1 MRKKILLVL
10 LCIVLTGCIQSSQ
23 TMQERLDEKIT
34 AVSALPIPSASHR
47 KPFYTYYTEPSI
59 GHYRSTETSNEFSY
73 QSTKFVMN
81 LNVQAIMDSSTDIA
95 QSIYTQQPIAKNTGS
110 FQNMLDESVSY
121 VCEIYQ
127 VDHHYAVFFTSSTV
141 NLFGVTY
148 AGDAIELAGK
158 MYSIARSVIVRK
170 DVVSQVYSHESAIDY
185 EGEAINL
192 YKDIA
197 PEEGTLRELIEDKTH
212 IDNKKDENKTTDN

>member
-1 MRKKILLVL
+1 MGKKILAIL
-10 LCIVLTGCIQSSQ
+10 LCIVLTGCTKSSQ
-23 TMQERLDEKIT
+23 AMQERLDQEIAT
-34 AVSALPIPSASHR
+34 VSALPIPSASHR

-81 LNVQAIMDSSTDIA
+81 LNVQAIIDSSTDIT
-95 QSIYTQQPIAKNTGS
+95 QSIYTQKPIAKNTGS
-110 FQNMLDESVSY
+110 FQNMLDETVSY

-127 VDHHYAVFFTSSTV
+127 VDRHYAVFFTSSAV
-141 NLFGVTY
+141 NLFGVSDVGE
-148 AGDAIELAGK
+148 AAELAGK
-158 MYSIARSVIVRK
+158 MYSIARSVVVRK
-170 DVVSQVYSHESAIDY
+170 DVVLQVYTHESAINY

-197 PEEGTLRELIEDKTH
+197 PEEGTLQELIEDKTR
-212 IDNKKDENKTTDN
+212 IDNKKDKNKTTDN

>member
-1 MRKKILLVL
+1 MGKKILTVL

-95 QSIYTQQPIAKNTGS
+95 QSIYAQQPIAKNTGS

-127 VDHHYAVFFTSSTV
+127 VDRYYAVFFTSSAV
-141 NLFGVTY
+141 NLFGFTY
-148 AGDAIELAGK
+148 AGDAAELAGK

-197 PEEGTLRELIEDKTH
+197 PEEGTLQELIDDKTR
-212 IDNKKDENKTTDN
+212 IDNKKDKSKTTDN

>member
-1 MRKKILLVL
+1 MGKKILLVL
-10 LCIVLTGCIQSSQ
+10 LCVLLTGCAQSNLS
-23 TMQERLDEKIT
+23 MQERLEQEIT
-34 AVSALPIPSASHR
+34 TVSALPIPSASHR

-59 GHYRSTETSNEFSY
+59 GHYRSTETSNEFSF
-73 QSTKFVMN
+73 QSTKFVLN
-81 LNVQAIMDSSTDIA
+81 LNVQAIMDSSTDIT
-95 QSIYTQQPIAKNTGS
+95 QSIYTQKPIAIYSGS
-110 FQNMLDESVSY
+110 FQNMLDETVNY

-127 VDHHYAVFFTSSTV
+127 VDRYYAVFFTSSTV

-148 AGDAIELAGK
+148 AGDAAELAGK

-170 DVVSQVYSHESAIDY
+170 DVVSKVYSHESAIDY

-197 PEEGTLRELIEDKTH
+197 PEEGTLQELIEDKTH

>member
-1 MRKKILLVL
+1 MGKKILLVL
-10 LCIVLTGCIQSSQ
+10 LCVLLTGCMQSNLS
-23 TMQERLDEKIT
+23 MQERLEQEIT
-34 AVSALPIPSASHR
+34 TVSALPIPSASHR

-59 GHYRSTETSNEFSY
+59 GHYRSTETSNEFSF
-73 QSTKFVMN
+73 QSTKFVLN
-81 LNVQAIMDSSTDIA
+81 LNVQAIMDSSTDIT
-95 QSIYTQQPIAKNTGS
+95 QSIYTQKPIAIYSGS
-110 FQNMLDESVSY
+110 FQNMLDETVNY

-127 VDHHYAVFFTSSTV
+127 VDRYYAVFFTSSTM

-148 AGDAIELAGK
+148 AGDAAELAGK

-170 DVVSQVYSHESAIDY
+170 DVVLQVYSHESAIDY

-197 PEEGTLRELIEDKTH
+197 PEEGTLQELIEDKTH

>member
-1 MRKKILLVL
+1 MGKKILLVL
-10 LCIVLTGCIQSSQ
+10 LCIVLTGCRESSLS
-23 TMQERLDEKIT
+23 MQERLDEKIT
-34 AVSALPIPSASHR
+34 AMSALPIPSASHR

-81 LNVQAIMDSSTDIA
+81 LNVQAIMDSSTDIV

-110 FQNMLDESVSY
+110 FQNTLDESVSY

-127 VDHHYAVFFTSSTV
+127 VDRYYAVFFTSSTV

-148 AGDAIELAGK
+148 AGDAAELAGK

-197 PEEGTLRELIEDKTH
+197 PEEGTLQELIEDKTH
-212 IDNKKDENKTTDN
+212 IDNKKDTNKTTDN

>member
-1 MRKKILLVL
+1 MGKKILTVL
-10 LCIVLTGCIQSSQ
+10 LCIVLTGCMQSSQ

-110 FQNMLDESVSY
+110 FQNMLDKSVSY

-127 VDHHYAVFFTSSTV
+127 VDHHYAVFFTSSAV
-141 NLFGVTY
+141 NLFGVTDI
-148 AGDAIELAGK
+148 GDAAELAGK

-197 PEEGTLRELIEDKTH
+197 PEEGTLQELIEDKTH

>member
-1 MRKKILLVL
+1 MGKKILLVL

-141 NLFGVTY
+141 NLFGVTDI
-148 AGDAIELAGK
+148 GDAAELAGK

-197 PEEGTLRELIEDKTH
+197 PEEGTLQELIEDKTH

>member
-1 MRKKILLVL
+1 MGKKILTVL

-141 NLFGVTY
+141 NLFGVTDI
-148 AGDAIELAGK
+148 GDAAELAGK

-197 PEEGTLRELIEDKTH
+197 PEEGTLQELIEDKTH
-212 IDNKKDENKTTDN
+212 IDNKKDKNKTTDN

>member
-1 MRKKILLVL
+1 MGKKILLVL

-148 AGDAIELAGK
+148 AGDAVELAGK

>member
-1 MRKKILLVL
+1 MGKKILTVL
-10 LCIVLTGCIQSSQ
+10 LCIVLTGCMQSSQ

-81 LNVQAIMDSSTDIA
+81 LNVQAIMDSSTDIT
-95 QSIYTQQPIAKNTGS
+95 QSIYTQKPIAKNTGS
-110 FQNMLDESVSY
+110 FQNILDESVSY

-127 VDHHYAVFFTSSTV
+127 VNRHYAVFFTSSAV
-141 NLFGVTY
+141 NLFGVTEI
-148 AGDAIELAGK
+148 GDAVELAGK

-197 PEEGTLRELIEDKTH
+197 PEEGTLQELIEDKTH

>member
-1 MRKKILLVL
+1 MGKKILTVL

-141 NLFGVTY
+141 NLFGVTEI
-148 AGDAIELAGK
+148 GDATELAGK

-197 PEEGTLRELIEDKTH
+197 PEEGTLQELIEDKTH

>member
-1 MRKKILLVL
+1 MGKKILLVL
-10 LCIVLTGCIQSSQ
+10 LCVLLTGCAQSNLS
-23 TMQERLDEKIT
+23 MQESLEQQIT
-34 AVSALPIPSASHR
+34 TVSSLPIPGASHR
-47 KPFYTYYTEPSI
+47 QTFYTYYTEPSI
-59 GHYRSTETSNEFSY
+59 GHYRSTETSNEFSF

-81 LNVQAIMDSSTDIA
+81 LNVQAIMDSSTDIT
-95 QSIYTQQPIAKNTGS
+95 QSIYTQKPIAIYSGS
-110 FQNMLDESVSY
+110 FQNMLDETVNY

-127 VDHHYAVFFTSSTV
+127 VDRYYAVFFTSSTV
-141 NLFGVTY
+141 NFFGVTY
-148 AGDAIELAGK
+148 AGDATELAGK

-170 DVVSQVYSHESAIDY
+170 DVVLQVYSHESAIDY

-197 PEEGTLRELIEDKTH
+197 PEEGTLQELIEDKTH

>member
-1 MRKKILLVL
+1 MGKKILLVL
-10 LCIVLTGCIQSSQ
+10 LCVLLTGCMQSNLS
-23 TMQERLDEKIT
+23 MQERLEQEIT
-34 AVSALPIPSASHR
+34 TVSALPIPSASHR

-59 GHYRSTETSNEFSY
+59 GHYRSTETSNEFSF
-73 QSTKFVMN
+73 QSTKFVLN
-81 LNVQAIMDSSTDIA
+81 LNVQAIMDSSTDIT
-95 QSIYTQQPIAKNTGS
+95 QSIYTQKPIAIYSGS
-110 FQNMLDESVSY
+110 FQNMLDETVNY

-127 VDHHYAVFFTSSTV
+127 VDRYYAVFFTSSTV

-148 AGDAIELAGK
+148 AGDATELAGK

-170 DVVSQVYSHESAIDY
+170 DVVLQVYSHESAIDY

-197 PEEGTLRELIEDKTH
+197 PEEGTLQELIEDKTH
-212 IDNKKDENKTTDN
+212 IDNKKDKDKTTDN

>member
-1 MRKKILLVL
+1 MGKKILLVL

-127 VDHHYAVFFTSSTV
+127 VNRHYAVFFTSSVV
-141 NLFGVTY
+141 NLFGVTDI
-148 AGDAIELAGK
+148 GDAAELAGK

-197 PEEGTLRELIEDKTH
+197 PEEGTLQELIDDKTR
-212 IDNKKDENKTTDN
+212 IDNKKDKSKTTDN

>member
-1 MRKKILLVL
+1 MGKKILTVL
-10 LCIVLTGCIQSSQ
+10 LCIVLTGCAQSNLS
-23 TMQERLDEKIT
+23 MQERLEQQIT
-34 AVSALPIPSASHR
+34 TVSSLPIPGASHR
-47 KPFYTYYTEPSI
+47 KPFYPYYTEPSI
-59 GHYRSTETSNEFSY
+59 GHYRSTETSNEFSF
-73 QSTKFVMN
+73 QSTKFVLN
-81 LNVQAIMDSSTDIA
+81 LNVQAIMDSSTDIT
-95 QSIYTQQPIAKNTGS
+95 QSIYTQKPIAIYSGS
-110 FQNMLDESVSY
+110 FQNMLDETVNY

-127 VDHHYAVFFTSSTV
+127 VDRYYAVFFTSSTV

-148 AGDAIELAGK
+148 AGDATELAGK

-170 DVVSQVYSHESAIDY
+170 DVVLQVYSHESAIDY

-197 PEEGTLRELIEDKTH
+197 PEEGTLQELIEDKTH

>member
-1 MRKKILLVL
+1 MGKKILTVL
-10 LCIVLTGCIQSSQ
+10 LCVLLTGCAQSNLS
-23 TMQERLDEKIT
+23 MQERLEQQIT
-34 AVSALPIPSASHR
+34 TVSSLPIPGASHR

-59 GHYRSTETSNEFSY
+59 GHYRSTETSNEFSF
-73 QSTKFVMN
+73 QSTKFVLN
-81 LNVQAIMDSSTDIA
+81 LNVQAIMDSSTDIT
-95 QSIYTQQPIAKNTGS
+95 QSIYTQKPIAIYSGS
-110 FQNMLDESVSY
+110 FQNMLDETVNY

-127 VDHHYAVFFTSSTV
+127 VDRYYAVFFTSSTV

-148 AGDAIELAGK
+148 AGDAVELAGK

-197 PEEGTLRELIEDKTH
+197 PEEGTLQELIDDKTR
-212 IDNKKDENKTTDN
+212 IDNKKDKSKTTDN

>member
-1 MRKKILLVL
+1 MGKKILTVL

-34 AVSALPIPSASHR
+34 VVSALPIPSASHR

-81 LNVQAIMDSSTDIA
+81 LNVQAIMDSSTDIT
-95 QSIYTQQPIAKNTGS
+95 QSIYTQKPIAKNTGS

-127 VDHHYAVFFTSSTV
+127 VNRHYAVFFTSSAV
-141 NLFGVTY
+141 NLFGVTDI
-148 AGDAIELAGK
+148 GDAVELAGK

-170 DVVSQVYSHESAIDY
+170 DVISQVYSHESAIDY

-197 PEEGTLRELIEDKTH
+197 PEEGTLQELIEDKTH

>member
-1 MRKKILLVL
+1 MGKKILTVL

-95 QSIYTQQPIAKNTGS
+95 QSIYAQQPIAKNTGS

-127 VDHHYAVFFTSSTV
+127 VDRYYAVFFTSSAV

-148 AGDAIELAGK
+148 AGDAAELAGK

-197 PEEGTLRELIEDKTH
+197 PEEGTLQELIEDKTH
-212 IDNKKDENKTTDN
+212 IDNKKDKNKTTDN

>member
-1 MRKKILLVL
+1 
-10 LCIVLTGCIQSSQ
+10 
-23 TMQERLDEKIT
+23 
-34 AVSALPIPSASHR
+34 
-47 KPFYTYYTEPSI
+47 
-59 GHYRSTETSNEFSY
+59 
-73 QSTKFVMN
+73 MN

-95 QSIYTQQPIAKNTGS
+95 QSIYTQKPIAKNTGS
-110 FQNMLDESVSY
+110 FQNTLDESVSY

-127 VDHHYAVFFTSSTV
+127 VDRHYAVFFTSSTV
-141 NLFGVTY
+141 NFFGVTY
-148 AGDAIELAGK
+148 AGDATELAGK

-170 DVVSQVYSHESAIDY
+170 DVISQVYSHESAIDY

-197 PEEGTLRELIEDKTH
+197 PEEGTLQELIEDKTH

>member
-1 MRKKILLVL
+1 MGKKMLLVL

-81 LNVQAIMDSSTDIA
+81 LNVQAIMDSSTDIV
-95 QSIYTQQPIAKNTGS
+95 QSIYTQKPIAKNTGS

-127 VDHHYAVFFTSSTV
+127 VDRHYAVFFTSSAV
-141 NLFGVTY
+141 DLFGVTDI
-148 AGDAIELAGK
+148 GDAAELAGK
-158 MYSIARSVIVRK
+158 MYSIARSVIVHK

-197 PEEGTLRELIEDKTH
+197 PEEGTLQELIEDKTH

>member
-1 MRKKILLVL
+1 MGKKMLLVL

-127 VDHHYAVFFTSSTV
+127 VDRYYAVFFTSSTV

-148 AGDAIELAGK
+148 AGDATELAGK

-197 PEEGTLRELIEDKTH
+197 PEEGTLQELIEDKTH
-212 IDNKKDENKTTDN
+212 IDNKKDKNKTTDN

>member
-1 MRKKILLVL
+1 MGKKILTVL

-95 QSIYTQQPIAKNTGS
+95 QSIYTQQPIAKKTGS

-141 NLFGVTY
+141 NLFGVTEI
-148 AGDAIELAGK
+148 GDAAELAGK

-197 PEEGTLRELIEDKTH
+197 PEEGTLQELIEDKTH

>member
-1 MRKKILLVL
+1 MGKKMLLVL

-59 GHYRSTETSNEFSY
+59 GHYRSTETSNEFS
-73 QSTKFVMN
+73 N

-127 VDHHYAVFFTSSTV
+127 VDRYYAVFFTSSTV

-148 AGDAIELAGK
+148 AGDATELAGK

>member
-1 MRKKILLVL
+1 MGKKILLVL

-127 VDHHYAVFFTSSTV
+127 VNRHYAVFFTSSVV
-141 NLFGVTY
+141 NLFGVTDI
-148 AGDAIELAGK
+148 GDATELAGK

-197 PEEGTLRELIEDKTH
+197 PEEGTLQELIDDKTR
-212 IDNKKDENKTTDN
+212 IDNKKDKSKTTDN

>member
-1 MRKKILLVL
+1 MGKKILTVL
-10 LCIVLTGCIQSSQ
+10 LCIVLTGCMQSSQ

-59 GHYRSTETSNEFSY
+59 GHYRSTETSNAFSY

-95 QSIYTQQPIAKNTGS
+95 QSIYTQMPIAKNTGS

-127 VDHHYAVFFTSSTV
+127 VNRHYAVFFTSSAV
-141 NLFGVTY
+141 NLFGVTEI
-148 AGDAIELAGK
+148 GDAVELAGK

-197 PEEGTLRELIEDKTH
+197 PEEGTLQELIEDKTH

>member
-1 MRKKILLVL
+1 MGKKILLVL
-10 LCIVLTGCIQSSQ
+10 LCIVLTGCRESSLS
-23 TMQERLDEKIT
+23 MQERLDEKIT

-81 LNVQAIMDSSTDIA
+81 LNVQAIMDSSTDIV

-110 FQNMLDESVSY
+110 FQNTLDESVSY

-127 VDHHYAVFFTSSTV
+127 VDRYYAVFFTSSTV

-148 AGDAIELAGK
+148 AGDAAELAGK

-197 PEEGTLRELIEDKTH
+197 PEEGTLQELIEDKTR
-212 IDNKKDENKTTDN
+212 IDNKKDKNKTTDN

>member
-1 MRKKILLVL
+1 MGKKILTVL

-127 VDHHYAVFFTSSTV
+127 VDRYYAVFFTSSTV

>member
-1 MRKKILLVL
+1 MGKKILLVL

-81 LNVQAIMDSSTDIA
+81 LNVQAIMDSSTDIT

-141 NLFGVTY
+141 NLFGVTDI
-148 AGDAIELAGK
+148 GDATELAGK

-212 IDNKKDENKTTDN
+212 IDNKKDENKTTDK

>member
-1 MRKKILLVL
+1 MGKKILLVL
-10 LCIVLTGCIQSSQ
+10 LCIVLTGCRESSLS
-23 TMQERLDEKIT
+23 MQERLDEKIT

-73 QSTKFVMN
+73 HSTKFVMN
-81 LNVQAIMDSSTDIA
+81 LNVQAIMDSSTDIV

-110 FQNMLDESVSY
+110 FQNTLDESVSY

-127 VDHHYAVFFTSSTV
+127 VDRYYAVFFTSSTV

-148 AGDAIELAGK
+148 AGDAAELAGK

-197 PEEGTLRELIEDKTH
+197 PEEGTLQELIEDKTH
-212 IDNKKDENKTTDN
+212 IDNKKDTNKTTDN

>member
-1 MRKKILLVL
+1 MGKKILLVL
-10 LCIVLTGCIQSSQ
+10 LCIVLTGCRESSLS
-23 TMQERLDEKIT
+23 MQERLDEKIT

-95 QSIYTQQPIAKNTGS
+95 QSIYTQMPIAKNTGS
-110 FQNMLDESVSY
+110 FQNTLDESVSY

-127 VDHHYAVFFTSSTV
+127 VDRYYAVFFTSSAV

-148 AGDAIELAGK
+148 AGDAAELAGK

-170 DVVSQVYSHESAIDY
+170 EVVSQVYSHESAIDY

-197 PEEGTLRELIEDKTH
+197 PEEGTLQELIEDKTH

>member
-1 MRKKILLVL
+1 MGKKILTVL

-34 AVSALPIPSASHR
+34 AVSALPIPSTSHR

-59 GHYRSTETSNEFSY
+59 GYYRSTETSNEFSY

-127 VDHHYAVFFTSSTV
+127 VNHHYAVFFTSSTV
-141 NLFGVTY
+141 NLFGVTDI
-148 AGDAIELAGK
+148 GDATELAGK

>member
-1 MRKKILLVL
+1 MGKKILTVL
-10 LCIVLTGCIQSSQ
+10 LCIVLTGCAQSNLS
-23 TMQERLDEKIT
+23 MQERLEQQIT
-34 AVSALPIPSASHR
+34 TVSSLPIPGASHR

-59 GHYRSTETSNEFSY
+59 GHYRSTETSNEFSF
-73 QSTKFVMN
+73 QSTKFILN
-81 LNVQAIMDSSTDIA
+81 LNVQAIMDSSTDIT
-95 QSIYTQQPIAKNTGS
+95 QSIYTQKPIAIYSGS
-110 FQNMLDESVSY
+110 FQNMLDETVNY

-127 VDHHYAVFFTSSTV
+127 VDRYYAVFFTSSTV

-148 AGDAIELAGK
+148 AGDAAELAGK
-158 MYSIARSVIVRK
+158 MYSIARSVVVRK
-170 DVVSQVYSHESAIDY
+170 DVVLQVYSHESAIDY

-197 PEEGTLRELIEDKTH
+197 PEEGTLQELIEDKTH